1 MEEYQAQIK
10 QSVEKAVEEVI
21 KQALKDGKK
30 SKTNAVEQMWEDGN
44 ILP

>member
-1 MEEYQAQIK
+1 MEEYQPQIK
-10 QSVEKAVEEVI
+10 QSVKKAVVEVI

-30 SKTNAVEQMWEDGN
+30 SKMSAVEQMWADRN

>member
-10 QSVEKAVEEVI
+10 QSVEKAVVEVI
-21 KQALKDGKK
+21 RQVLKDGKK
-30 SKTNAVEQMWEDGN
+30 SKTGAVERMWEDGN